1 MGVVISPSNREHSA
15 SLLLD
20 MAHLKLLLGSLLFS
34 TASAVTCPGFPGY
47 CSESFPGQTCN
58 VVCSTGRNNVP
69 LCQEDGTWT
78 DIPRCIEH
86 EPGVKEQIPGIC
98 PGIPGY
104 CAQGFL
110 NHKCQFDCPT
120 GIDINSICT
129 SDGTWQPYPVCDG
142 DLRETQDGCDGC
154 PGPNGRSRNRTAEAI
169 LASKGLGPKPV
180 ANNRVP
186 KTGSID
192 SQRKRVPSFAGSIQI
207 GSIPA
212 NQPHQPL
219 ARGPPAGNSLFN
231 QIKNNINNGNR
242 QRAQQQPQNPIQ
254 PVPAVPQPRPTPRQ
268 QPQAANPSQQTFGP
282 FEAVNLGNSLS
293 GTGQNLVP
301 SPQPTLARRQQ
312 QARSENFFGE
322 FPTVNLQV

>member
-1 MGVVISPSNREHSA
+1 MGSRHLDIKLLTSPA

-20 MAHLKLLLGSLLFS
+20 MVHKLVAASLLLFS

-129 SDGTWQPYPVCDG
+129 SDGTWQSYPVCDG

-154 PGPNGRSRNRTAEAI
+154 PGPNGRPRNRTAEAI

-212 NQPHQPL
+212 NQPSSQGTDVNRFTIGSDGRIQQRP
-219 ARGPPAGNSLFN
+219 AQQAPPPPATMPPQQF
-231 QIKNNINNGNR
+231 QAR
-242 QRAQQQPQNPIQ
+242 QPQQQRPSFQTNFQQQQPQ
-254 PVPAVPQPRPTPRQ
+254 Q
-268 QPQAANPSQQTFGP
+268 QP
-282 FEAVNLGNSLS
+282 LMSLLLLLLAL
-293 GTGQNLVP
+293 T
-301 SPQPTLARRQQ
+301 TLLPRDMLTKQ
-312 QARSENFFGE
+312 E
-322 FPTVNLQV
+322 P